1 MSMPTIYFPDV
12 PEYQPFIRIL
22 CSRERV
28 QCRKA
33 RDYVAVVSAKE
44 IVIRREETGLFEAV
58 WFGALV
64 GGFDGNIVKFDAD
77 ELRIS

>member
-1 MSMPTIYFPDV
+1 MPTIYFPDV

-22 CSRERV
+22 CLRADT
-28 QCRKA
+28 QCKHS
-33 RDYVAVVSAKE
+33 RDYVSVVSAGE

-64 GGFDGNIVKFDAD
+64 GGFDGNVVRFDAD
-77 ELRIS
+77 ELRIN